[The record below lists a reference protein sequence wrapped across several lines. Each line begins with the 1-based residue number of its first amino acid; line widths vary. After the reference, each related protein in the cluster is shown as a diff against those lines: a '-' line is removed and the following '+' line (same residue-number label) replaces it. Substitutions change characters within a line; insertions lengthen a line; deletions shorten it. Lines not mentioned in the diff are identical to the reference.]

1 MTMHLEGPWL
11 STSGKKK
18 GKTKF
23 ASAEAKRK
31 YEQLQ
36 QDWDQL
42 KRKHGVQEAPRSKSK
57 PKVEPLVYK
66 LDAPAGRGSTRNIPS
81 LGATGGN
88 ATRAEP
94 KVYTGDKIIGVA
106 TLHKSVAVPVFSQE
120 EAIDIS
126 KMRR

>member
-11 STSGKKK
+11 STAGKKK
-18 GKTKF
+18 GKIKF

-31 YEQLQ
+31 HEQLQ
-36 QDWDQL
+36 AEWEQI
-42 KRKHGVQEAPRSKSK
+42 KRKHGVKEQAKK
-57 PKVEPLVYK
+57 PAKHEPLVYN
-66 LDAPAGRGSTRNIPS
+66 LGAPPGRATHNNIPS
-81 LGATGGN
+81 LGTVDGN
-88 ATRAEP
+88 ATKPEP

-126 KMRR
+126 RMRR